1 MLVLGARGGAGG
13 DEMSD
18 DVEQPRP
25 PKRVVVVVVLTYI
38 SGVLDILAGILI
50 IMLRYDRTVEESGDA
65 YPITLWGAAM
75 ILIGLLTIA
84 MASGLTRGRNSA
96 RIYVSVLVALSA
108 LVSVIDVIAAPTDAS
123 AWVSLAI
130 GGGIA
135 ALIILALWV
144 GRSAEFF
151 RRSQKP
157 RAA

>member
-1 MLVLGARGGAGG
+1 
-13 DEMSD
+13 
-18 DVEQPRP
+18 
-25 PKRVVVVVVLTYI
+25 
-38 SGVLDILAGILI
+38 
-50 IMLRYDRTVEESGDA
+50 
-65 YPITLWGAAM
+65 
-75 ILIGLLTIA
+75 

-96 RIYVSVLVALSA
+96 RIYVSVLVVLSA
-108 LVSVIDVIAAPTDAS
+108 LISVVDVVAAPTDAS

-151 RRSQKP
+151 RRSRTP